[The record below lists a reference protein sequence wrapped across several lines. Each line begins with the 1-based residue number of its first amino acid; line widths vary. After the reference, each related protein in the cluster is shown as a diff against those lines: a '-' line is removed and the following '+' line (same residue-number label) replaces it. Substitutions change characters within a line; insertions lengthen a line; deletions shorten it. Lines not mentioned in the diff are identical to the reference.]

1 MVDYYFLSVSV
12 GGIYIWTDTL
22 YKNEIKKSMFV
33 QLTTSKHIYGG
44 ITEILDRI
52 YYQGMKIDSFNNIV
66 TWGKKKKRL
75 QHESFAY
82 GLPLHYSVSLLA
94 A

>member
-1 MVDYYFLSVSV
+1 M
-12 GGIYIWTDTL
+12 
-22 YKNEIKKSMFV
+22 KNFGKKSSAWV
-33 QLTTSKHIYGG
+33 RSSSWVGVYG
-44 ITEILDRI
+44 EE
-52 YYQGMKIDSFNNIV
+52 
-66 TWGKKKKRL
+66 KKKDRL

>member
-1 MVDYYFLSVSV
+1 MIHHNINQLKYAIPS
-12 GGIYIWTDTL
+12 
-22 YKNEIKKSMFV
+22 KSICFSHM
-33 QLTTSKHIYGG
+33 LTTLSIHLFVFTYSTHTLSEKKKKK
-44 ITEILDRI
+44 E
-52 YYQGMKIDSFNNIV
+52 K
-66 TWGKKKKRL
+66 GKKKKEKKRL

>member
-1 MVDYYFLSVSV
+1 MYTS
-12 GGIYIWTDTL
+12 TL
-22 YKNEIKKSMFV
+22 NCKPSILESNVADKK
-33 QLTTSKHIYGG
+33 K
-44 ITEILDRI
+44 EA
-52 YYQGMKIDSFNNIV
+52 
-66 TWGKKKKRL
+66 KKKRL

>member
-1 MVDYYFLSVSV
+1 MLQCKPNIHEDNVVLE
-12 GGIYIWTDTL
+12 
-22 YKNEIKKSMFV
+22 KEI
-33 QLTTSKHIYGG
+33 
-44 ITEILDRI
+44 
-52 YYQGMKIDSFNNIV
+52 
-66 TWGKKKKRL
+66 KKKKRL

>member
-1 MVDYYFLSVSV
+1 MDTPKTYTATLSVV
-12 GGIYIWTDTL
+12 
-22 YKNEIKKSMFV
+22 E
-33 QLTTSKHIYGG
+33 
-44 ITEILDRI
+44 
-52 YYQGMKIDSFNNIV
+52 
-66 TWGKKKKRL
+66 KKRL